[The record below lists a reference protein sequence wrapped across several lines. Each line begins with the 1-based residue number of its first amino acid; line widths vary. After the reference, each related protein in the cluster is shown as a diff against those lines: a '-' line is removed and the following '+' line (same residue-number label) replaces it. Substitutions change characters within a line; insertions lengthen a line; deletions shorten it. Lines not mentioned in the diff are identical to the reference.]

1 MENLTLKEK
10 ITRLSDELAQFV
22 YPLTYK
28 FPSEEKYAL
37 GDQIRRSIV
46 SVPANIIEGS
56 ARGGKKEF
64 KQFLD
69 IAYASLKEAKY
80 LIYFANKQ
88 KFISDADYSIF
99 QPKSEELSKLLFS
112 LIKALR

>member
-1 MENLTLKEK
+1 MERLTLKEK
-10 ITRLSDELAQFV
+10 IIKLSDDLAQKV

-28 FPSEEKYAL
+28 FPTEEKFAL

-88 KFISDADYSIF
+88 KLINDSDYQKIK
-99 QPKSEELSKLLFS
+99 PLSEELSKLLFS
-112 LIKALR
+112 LIKILH